1 MFDFMHQLVKARE
14 QQLSQEKISCVAHR
28 ARH

>member
-1 MFDFMHQLVKARE
+1 MFGYMRQLVKARE
-14 QQLSQEKISCVAHR
+14 QQLSQERISCVAHR